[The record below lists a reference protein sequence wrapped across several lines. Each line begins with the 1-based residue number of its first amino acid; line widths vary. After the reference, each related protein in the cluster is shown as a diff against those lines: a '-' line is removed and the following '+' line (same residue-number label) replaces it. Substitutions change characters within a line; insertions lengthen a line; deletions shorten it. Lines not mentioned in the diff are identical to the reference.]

1 MIKSDIV
8 NINDKNLSMTNQP
21 QNESIKKNIKKNKN
35 DDIILINFENDNVSE
50 KKDLELDE
58 TKENTSP
65 DEVPTKIE
73 KKYKQKD
80 KDNIIIITT
89 PQLKSLLKLCKSKS
103 NRVSKEISPKVNQ
116 YFIEIILPEFLETV
130 EYKDEKFIFDECEMI
145 ETKFLPSTKFNILAL
160 NFFNKKYP
168 DFKIKFNK
176 EKENFLKFQRIC
188 ELKLLNLIHCAQL
201 LKEHCNRQTLHISDW
216 YLAIKK

>member
-1 MIKSDIV
+1 
-8 NINDKNLSMTNQP
+8 
-21 QNESIKKNIKKNKN
+21 
-35 DDIILINFENDNVSE
+35 
-50 KKDLELDE
+50 
-58 TKENTSP
+58 
-65 DEVPTKIE
+65 
-73 KKYKQKD
+73 
-80 KDNIIIITT
+80 
-89 PQLKSLLKLCKSKS
+89 
-103 NRVSKEISPKVNQ
+103 
-116 YFIEIILPEFLETV
+116 
-130 EYKDEKFIFDECEMI
+130 MI

>member
-1 MIKSDIV
+1 MNKSDMV
-8 NINDKNLSMTNQP
+8 NTNDKKNLPSP
-21 QNESIKKNIKKNKN
+21 SIYKNDLIKKNKN
-35 DDIILINFENDNVSE
+35 EYENNLKLDDVVELTDALKVDDSEVEKTNLNLEENVI
-50 KKDLELDE
+50 K
-58 TKENTSP
+58 P
-65 DEVPTKIE
+65 E

-89 PQLKSLLKLCKSKS
+89 PQLKSMLKLCNSKS

-116 YFIEIILPEFLETV
+116 YFIEIILPEYLDTI
-130 EYKDEKFIFDECEMI
+130 EYKDDKFVFTEGDMI
-145 ETKFLPSTKFNILAL
+145 ENKFLPSTKFNILAL

-176 EKENFLKFQRIC
+176 EKENFLKFQRSC